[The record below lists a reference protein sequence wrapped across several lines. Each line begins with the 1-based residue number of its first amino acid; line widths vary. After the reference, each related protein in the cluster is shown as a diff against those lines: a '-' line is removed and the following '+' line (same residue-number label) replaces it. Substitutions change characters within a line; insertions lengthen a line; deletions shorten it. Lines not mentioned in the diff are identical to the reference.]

1 MIRTSAV
8 KAAEKLEPELRRLL
22 LTDALSDKF
31 RSVRLFAFR
40 SLASFSD
47 ENFEQ
52 PYRDH
57 FLNAMQEYLTSLDIN
72 RYCSR
77 GEMGRGQHC
86 DQQGERERGVRA
98 CRSAL
103 ERDPYVNPARS
114 SLA

>member
-22 LTDALSDKF
+22 LTDALSDEF

-57 FLNAMQEYLTSLDIN
+57 FLNAMQEYLTSLEIN
-72 RYCSR
+72 RYFSQ
-77 GEMGRGQHC
+77 GELNRGQHFE
-86 DQQGERERGVRA
+86 QQGETEKTVLA
-98 CRSAL
+98 CRAAL
-103 ERDPYVNPARS
+103 DMYACSTPARITLS
-114 SLA
+114 